1 MNKAIKIGI
10 DKGTLL
16 VWILNSCCFDH
27 DDMIWDNMIWD
38 SSKGSCFGEHEK
50 EEDEIGIFFFGK

>member
-1 MNKAIKIGI
+1 
-10 DKGTLL
+10 
-16 VWILNSCCFDH
+16 
-27 DDMIWDNMIWD
+27 MIWDNMIWD